1 LHASLKEGSRGS
13 IEGALWNRLR
23 GGFVVVQVALS
34 VLLLVGA
41 GLLLRSFD
49 QILRVDLGFKP
60 ERLLTLEYRLPRNKY
75 GEVPNQWNFHRQV
88 TEQLEQLPGVEK
100 VALVR
105 NLPFSGNGGSIGIIL
120 PDRDAPVPGTEPQ
133 VMFNTAMPGYFETIG
148 IPLIKGRLFSA
159 QDQANTPAVFLI
171 NQNMADKFWPNQEP
185 LGRQIKIPERE
196 LTGTVIGIV
205 GNAKHYQIEEDT
217 TPQMYLAFS
226 QNPGLFATVVM
237 RTKVEPMSL
246 TETVRQTIWK
256 VDPDQPMWKIRTV
269 EFLVNRSFANRQFL
283 MALMGIFAALALVL
297 TMIGLYGVITY
308 LVNQRTR
315 EIGVR
320 MALGAQVRDIMQ
332 MVLKQGMLLVLSGVA
347 LGIVGAW
354 LLSRLISRLLYQVSA
369 TDPQTFAGVV
379 LLLTVVALLACYLP
393 ARRAAK
399 VDPLVALR
407 HE

>member
-1 LHASLKEGSRGS
+1 
-13 IEGALWNRLR
+13 
-23 GGFVVVQVALS
+23 
-34 VLLLVGA
+34 
-41 GLLLRSFD
+41 
-49 QILRVDLGFKP
+49 
-60 ERLLTLEYRLPRNKY
+60 
-75 GEVPNQWNFHRQV
+75 
-88 TEQLEQLPGVEK
+88 
-100 VALVR
+100 
-105 NLPFSGNGGSIGIIL
+105 
-120 PDRDAPVPGTEPQ
+120 
-133 VMFNTAMPGYFETIG
+133 
-148 IPLIKGRLFSA
+148 
-159 QDQANTPAVFLI
+159 
-171 NQNMADKFWPNQEP
+171 
-185 LGRQIKIPERE
+185 
-196 LTGTVIGIV
+196 
-205 GNAKHYQIEEDT
+205 
-217 TPQMYLAFS
+217 
-226 QNPGLFATVVM
+226 M

-354 LLSRLISRLLYQVSA
+354 FLSRLISRLLYQVSA